1 MGAMENI
8 LETMNVGFL
17 LGDYSMFLETTF
29 LLSMT
34 LLIVNVTFQKIV
46 QLPFDVFEY
55 LTMYFLFYR

>member
-46 QLPFDVFEY
+46 QLPFDVFEI
-55 LTMYFLFYR
+55 